1 MITAREASPDDAA
14 EVIDLV
20 RKSIT
25 LLCTDDHRDDPY
37 TLATWLENKTP
48 QHFVAWISNPANY
61 CVVAHLNERLAGVGL
76 LHRGGEI
83 RLFFVGPDV
92 QRRGVGKAIHAL
104 LENRAPL
111 WGLRAL
117 HLQSTALARP
127 FYEALG
133 YRASGAAQL
142 RFGVLQ
148 CYPYEKL
155 LLHPNDSL
163 RRMTAGRLQ

>member
-1 MITAREASPDDAA
+1 MITAREASSDDAA

-25 LLCTDDHRDDPY
+25 LLCTDDHHNDPY
-37 TLATWLENKTP
+37 TLAKWLENKTP
-48 QHFVAWISNPANY
+48 QQFVAWISSPVNY

-76 LHRGGEI
+76 LHRGGEV
-83 RLFFVGPDV
+83 RLFFVSHDA
-92 QRRGVGKAIHAL
+92 QRQGVGKAIHAL
-104 LENRAPL
+104 LESKAPL

-117 HLQSTALARP
+117 HLQSTALARA

-133 YRASGAAQL
+133 YQPNGAPQL
-142 RFGVLQ
+142 RIGVLQ

-155 LLHPNDSL
+155 LLQPNYSL
-163 RRMTAGRLQ
+163 KRTAAGQLQ

>member
-1 MITAREASPDDAA
+1 MITAREASSDDTT

-37 TLATWLENKTP
+37 TLAKWLENKTP
-48 QHFVAWISNPANY
+48 QHFVAWLSNPANY

-83 RLFFVGPDV
+83 RLFFVGPDA
-92 QRRGVGKAIHAL
+92 QRQGVGKAIHAL
-104 LENRAPL
+104 LESKAPL
-111 WGLRAL
+111 FELRAL
-117 HLQSTALARP
+117 HLLSTALARP

-133 YRASGAAQL
+133 YQPNGAAQL

-155 LLHPNDSL
+155 LLQPNYSL
-163 RRMTAGRLQ
+163 KRTAAGQLQ

>member
-1 MITAREASPDDAA
+1 MITAREASTDDAA
-14 EVIDLV
+14 AVIDLV

-25 LLCTDDHRDDPY
+25 LLCTDDHRNDPY
-37 TLATWLENKTP
+37 TLAEWLENKTA
-48 QHFVAWISNPANY
+48 QHFVAWLSNPANY

-83 RLFFVGPDV
+83 RLFFVAPDA

-104 LENRAPL
+104 LESKAPL
-111 WGLRAL
+111 WGLRTL
-117 HLQSTALARP
+117 HLQSTSLARQ

-133 YRASGAAQL
+133 YQPNGAAQL

-148 CYPYEKL
+148 CYPYEKML
-155 LLHPNDSL
+155 LQPNYSL
-163 RRMTAGRLQ
+163 KRTAAGQLQ